1 MTEHANGVFEPAGSH
16 HMTEKV
22 GRAYVE
28 PETFVRPGPRGR
40 ALRLFLGGLQLTATI
55 LALFNANMFLRPEE
69 PFSVSLFVVIWLG
82 SSLLVALWLLGMM
95 VNIAFGVTWGDRLY
109 WILLGLAVL
118 TLSLSLAVSGAIW
131 AVPFSLLVFIVIL
144 YTTAH
149 LGISLILAAILA
161 TPGCEMRSIPH
172 LIAILEKRDL
182 VDERSCPYGLTRF
195 DEREARRRSA

>member
-1 MTEHANGVFEPAGSH
+1 M
-16 HMTEKV
+16 
-22 GRAYVE
+22 
-28 PETFVRPGPRGR
+28 
-40 ALRLFLGGLQLTATI
+40 
-55 LALFNANMFLRPEE
+55 
-69 PFSVSLFVVIWLG
+69 VIWLG

-118 TLSLSLAVSGAIW
+118 TLSLSLALSGAIW

-144 YTTAH
+144 YTTGH

-172 LIAILEKRDL
+172 LIAILKKRDL
-182 VDERSCPYGLTRF
+182 VDERSCPYGLTPL
-195 DEREARRRSA
+195 